1 MGQTGGR
8 FSRSVGWVWHSVRE
22 QGGQAVMEQVPFGTN
37 DFAENPENRLPCI
50 LLLDVSSSM
59 TGPPINE
66 LNQGLITYKD
76 ELTADSLAAKRVEV
90 SVITF
95 GSEVTT
101 VCDFTTAEQFHPP
114 TLEPNGLTA
123 MGEAVNRAIDALETR
138 KAQYRENGIS
148 YYRPWI
154 FLITDGAPND
164 ANWEA
169 AAERAVAAERNK
181 AFAMFCVG
189 VEGAD
194 FETLKLF
201 SSREPLR
208 LKGTRFR
215 DLFTWLSS
223 SQRSVS
229 RSTPG
234 DEVPLENPTTPEGWA
249 SIV

>member
-1 MGQTGGR
+1 MAPGSCPSRDTPRPPPTFAKSAKRSARAAGPHKWEFRSR
-8 FSRSVGWVWHSVRE
+8 FRRRAFGWKSQPAIQRIK
-22 QGGQAVMEQVPFGTN
+22 QAVSEITRVSRRDPVLAAEGAVLFLERVSPAIEQVDGSSGAIGT
-37 DFAENPENRLPCI
+37 
-50 LLLDVSSSM
+50 
-59 TGPPINE
+59 
-66 LNQGLITYKD
+66 
-76 ELTADSLAAKRVEV
+76 
-90 SVITF
+90 
-95 GSEVTT
+95 
-101 VCDFTTAEQFHPP
+101 
-114 TLEPNGLTA
+114 
-123 MGEAVNRAIDALETR
+123 AVNRAIDALETR

-169 AAERAVAAERNK
+169 AAERSVAAERNK

-189 VEGAD
+189 TEGAD

-201 SSREPLR
+201 SSREPLK